1 MKSSGLTFIK
11 LIIGVLTVFAVVVV
25 VYQLYKYNFDSIK
38 TESAV
43 MGEMEETVDAAGIFF
58 RDEKVIDG
66 SAYEYL
72 DVIRS
77 EGERVASGGVVARVY
92 PDETSAKVRKEIRE
106 VEEKIATY
114 EEVLANS
121 SSYSSATDSIEQDIY
136 EDLTQISELSRQ
148 GSAGEAFEGAEN
160 VVLDIM
166 KKKIASGDL
175 VSYDKTLESLRQ
187 QLSELKASGSSSV
200 TSVTTDQAGYFSY
213 STDGLED
220 QLTTEYLETLSV
232 DTFDDALELCNTA
245 AATGSEL
252 GKMVYQSTW
261 SVAIKVQNKAVS
273 SLSVN
278 DVVYIKIPSFGTDR
292 IKCVIADIRKDG
304 EESVMVLN
312 SSIISSNILT
322 LRQENISLIIETYSG
337 ILVRQSA
344 LRKVEGKEGVFVK
357 VGLLLRYKEVNVL
370 YNDGTNAIIEY
381 VATDESGLRIYD
393 QVVYKGS
400 DLYDGKAVT

>member
-175 VSYDKTLESLRQ
+175 VSYDKTLENLRQ

-245 AATGSEL
+245 AAAGSEL